1 MIKRLALDKYSALYL
16 WGFFIL
22 VFGIME
28 PDTFLTW
35 TSAKTVL
42 IENVIVGIL
51 AIAFLVPLT
60 TGTYDLSIG
69 AMMTMSLVITNSI
82 AQDTSIPQALGMV
95 IALLACAIAGA
106 LSGFVVVKLRVNSFI
121 ATLGMSQ
128 IIVAFVY
135 FTSEQTI
142 SGVLSPAYQ
151 RLGNRP
157 LFGLP
162 MFCYYLGIIAIVVW
176 FVLEHTPVGRFM
188 FATGGNP
195 EAARLAGVQTDRL
208 VWGSLITSAVLA
220 GFAGTVYSW
229 KVGTYGPSVGPGYL
243 FPAIA
248 AVFFGASQLKGR
260 PNVWGTMIALFALAT
275 GIKGLQLSFSGTS
288 RWTEPLFTG
297 LSLLGAVSLASRNA
311 VVKLPRRAKTTPVP
325 PAPGETVEPDYTTAD
340 AP

>member
-16 WGFFIL
+16 WGFFIV
-22 VFGIME
+22 VFGIMK

-35 TSAKTVL
+35 TSVKVTL
-42 IENVIVGIL
+42 IENVIVGVL
-51 AIAFLVPLT
+51 AIAFLVPLA

-69 AMMTMSLVITNSI
+69 TMMTMSLVITNSI
-82 AQDTSIPQALGMV
+82 AKNTDLPQVLGML
-95 IALLACAIAGA
+95 IGLGACAFVGF

-128 IIVAFVY
+128 IITAFVY

-142 SGVLSPAYQ
+142 SGVLTPEYQ
-151 RLGNRP
+151 KIGGRIV
-157 LFGLP
+157 FGLP
-162 MFCYYLGIIAIVVW
+162 VFVYYLLIIAVITW
-176 FVLEHTPVGRFM
+176 FVLEHTPVGRYM

-195 EAARLAGVQTDRL
+195 EAARLAGVKTDRL
-208 VWGSLITSAVLA
+208 VWGSLVASGLIA
-220 GFAGTVYSW
+220 GFAGSVYSW
-229 KVGTYGPSVGPGYL
+229 KVGTYGPNVGPGYL

-260 PNVWGTMIALFALAT
+260 PNIWGAMIALFALAT

-311 VVKLPRRAKTTPVP
+311 VIKVPKRKPSSIDP
-325 PAPGETVEPDYTTAD
+325 PAALEPTA
-340 AP
+340 